1 MTGKEAIKTI
11 EFAVKLYL
19 DTHKIIFTEELRQLK
34 EYDFIDDAQQ
44 DLEYEKL
51 YEYSRGY
58 KDFAQAML
66 SVLKEKHNE
75 F

>member
-1 MTGKEAIKTI
+1 MTGKEAVKTI

-19 DTHKIIFTEELRQLK
+19 KTHNSIFAEELRQLK
-34 EYDFIDDAQQ
+34 EYDFIDDAEQ